1 MILDSTL
8 VDFTDLVKKSATID
22 PFLLKMILRVSLV
35 AGGMAITLA
44 ILNIGYNY
52 IKNALQQLTNQ
63 QAERIIDINEIART
77 LIILALIG
85 LYTPII
91 TASMGAIEMVS
102 DKLKMTVDGEDKLM
116 EEYVT
121 KAYDYYFYTN
131 EKIIALEE
139 KVKAEKDEA
148 KREEL
153 NRIIEEER
161 EKLKKGEEIAKDA
174 SGETIRSAMGWS
186 IGNIIAQRAIGLV
199 MTVIGLIVGN
209 IALGIASLG
218 LKILLVLGPLAFAFS
233 ILPVFKNQVSV
244 WASATLNFAF
254 ASMTM
259 DIIHALDVQYL
270 FSLSIFPLD
279 FENSIAYN
287 FSKVV
292 LYAMPFWFTAKYV
305 GKGEG
310 GAFVGKMMGMATA
323 ALAMVMTGGAGAVG
337 GAKGTLGNIIK
348 SGSKTTDKNTEK

>member
-85 LYTPII
+85 LYIPII

-161 EKLKKGEEIAKDA
+161 EKLKKGEEIAKDP

-186 IGNIIAQRAIGLV
+186 IGNIIAQRAIGGV

-270 FSLSIFPLD
+270 FSLSTFPLD

>member
-35 AGGMAITLA
+35 AGGMATTLA

-102 DKLKMTVDGEDKLM
+102 DKLKMTVDGEDKLT

-161 EKLKKGEEIAKDA
+161 EKLKKGEEIAKDV
-174 SGETIRSAMGWS
+174 SGETIRSVMRWS
-186 IGNIIAQRAIGLV
+186 IGSIITQRVIGGV
-199 MTVIGLIVGN
+199 MTVIGLIVEN
-209 IALGIASLG
+209 IALGIVSLG

-270 FSLSIFPLD
+270 FSLSIFPFD

-287 FSKVV
+287 LSKVAI
-292 LYAMPFWFTAKYV
+292 YAMPFWFTAKYV

>member
-1 MILDSTL
+1 MLLNSTL
-8 VDFTDLVKKSATID
+8 VDFTDLVKKSAIID
-22 PFLLKMILRVSLV
+22 PFLLKMILKVSLV
-35 AGGMAITLA
+35 AGGIAITLA

-52 IKNALQQLTNQ
+52 IKNALQQITNQ

-91 TASMGAIEMVS
+91 TASMGAIDMIS
-102 DKLKMTVDGEDKLM
+102 DKLKMTVNGEDKLV
-116 EEYVT
+116 EDYVN

-139 KVKAEKDEA
+139 KVKTENDEA
-148 KREEL
+148 KRNDL
-153 NRIIEEER
+153 NRIIQEER
-161 EKLKKGEEIAKDA
+161 EKLKKGESTVKE
-174 SGETIRSAMGWS
+174 SNGETLRQAMGFSVGS
-186 IGNIIAQRAIGLV
+186 IITQRIVGGV
-199 MTVIGLIVGN
+199 MTVIGLIIEN

-233 ILPVFKNQVSV
+233 ILPVFKNQINV

-254 ASMTM
+254 ASITM
-259 DIIHALDVQYL
+259 EIIHALDVQYL
-270 FSLSIFPLD
+270 FSSSTFPLD
-279 FENSIAYN
+279 FENSAAYN
-287 FSKVV
+287 LSKIII
-292 LYAMPFWFTAKYV
+292 YTMPFWFTSKYV

-310 GAFVGKMMGMATA
+310 GAFVGKMMGMATT
-323 ALAMVMTGGAGAVG
+323 ALAMVMTGGTTAAG

-348 SGSKTTDKNTEK
+348 SGSKATDKNTEK